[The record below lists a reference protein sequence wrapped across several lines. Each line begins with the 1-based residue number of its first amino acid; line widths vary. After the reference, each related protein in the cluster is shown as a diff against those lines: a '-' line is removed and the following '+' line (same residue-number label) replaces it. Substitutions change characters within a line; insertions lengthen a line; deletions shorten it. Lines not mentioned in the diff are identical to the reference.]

1 MSIETGLGAVL
12 VPDGVDAGLAWHYGD
27 PLAEQRALANG
38 AGVIDRGN
46 RGVLTVTGAERLSWL
61 HSIITQYVSD
71 LDDGQSTE
79 SLVLS
84 PHGHVEQ
91 HWQLTELGGTVWIDV
106 EPGMAGDALKYL
118 TMMRF
123 MKEVDLADV
132 TADWSVI
139 TLQGPNTRDVLR
151 AAELPVPAVGHAAA
165 LPGGGFVRDT
175 ALSPQTTDFVVARDA
190 VDALIDRLIA
200 AGATPVGTWAFDAV
214 RVQMHRPR
222 LNFETDHRT
231 IAHEVGWI
239 GTAVHLNKGCYRG
252 QETVARVQNL
262 GKPPRRLVLI
272 HFDGSSDVLP
282 PPGAPIEHLGRTVGF
297 LGTAV
302 HHFEDGPIALAV
314 VKRSLGVDAD
324 LRVADQ
330 QVSIDPADAPIDVP
344 DVPDVA

>member
-46 RGVLTVTGAERLSWL
+46 RGVLTVIGAERLSWL

-151 AAELPVPAVGHAAA
+151 AAGLPVPAVGHAAA
-165 LPGGGFVRDT
+165 LPDGGFVRDT
-175 ALSPQTTDFVVARDA
+175 ALVPQTTRLRRCARRGRR
-190 VDALIDRLIA
+190 VDRSA
-200 AGATPVGTWAFDAV
+200 
-214 RVQMHRPR
+214 HRSWR
-222 LNFETDHRT
+222 H
-231 IAHEVGWI
+231 
-239 GTAVHLNKGCYRG
+239 
-252 QETVARVQNL
+252 
-262 GKPPRRLVLI
+262 
-272 HFDGSSDVLP
+272 
-282 PPGAPIEHLGRTVGF
+282 PGRHLG
-297 LGTAV
+297 
-302 HHFEDGPIALAV
+302 
-314 VKRSLGVDAD
+314 
-324 LRVADQ
+324 LRRGARANAP
-330 QVSIDPADAPIDVP
+330 PATELRDRPPHDRA
-344 DVPDVA
+344 